1 MISRSSRCRL
11 SKSGYFSRSSTVSSA
26 LGFRNIFS
34 SSGSDYDFI
43 LKDDVHAMN
52 DYKPVNKG
60 NNIIEKKPAFYK
72 RSSIEFSGD
81 RYEKNMYLFSIID
94 QLKIKE
100 FESDIV
106 ARSEPILK
114 FLLPEFTLLIEE
126 TTCILFGLN
135 NLRFPKNK
143 LSLGPQLGDQPQ
155 KMYPEMNM
163 ESDITTDKLRV
174 AGKTFFDFH
183 TKIGTVFMNE
193 KHLALSSLDLEKT
206 IDAFTNAER
215 VIPLF
220 MKHNNMY
227 NILSTPSSAKV
238 SSALQSDQTFSQKKL
253 LDATSIG
260 SLFTLIGI
268 LLLKYKKYEVSDHLI
283 NSKLINGPRGLLS
296 IATDDLIQSK

>member
-1 MISRSSRCRL
+1 MITRSSRCRL
-11 SKSGYFSRSSTVSSA
+11 SKSGHFFSRNSVSITIR
-26 LGFRNIFS
+26 FRNIFS
-34 SSGSDYDFI
+34 SSGSDFDFI

-60 NNIIEKKPAFYK
+60 NNIVDKKPTFYK
-72 RSSIEFSGD
+72 RSIIEFTGD
-81 RYEKNMYLFSIID
+81 RYEKNMFLFNITD

-100 FESDIV
+100 FESDMV

-114 FLLPEFTLLIEE
+114 FLFPEFTLLVEE
-126 TTCILFGLN
+126 TTCIIFGLN
-135 NLRFPKNK
+135 NLRFPGDK
-143 LSLGPQLGDQPQ
+143 LSLGPQLGERPQ
-155 KMYPEMNM
+155 KMFPEMSM
-163 ESDITTDKLRV
+163 VSDITTDKLRI
-174 AGKTFFDFH
+174 AGKTFFDLH

-193 KHLALSSLDLEKT
+193 KHLALSSLDLERT

-227 NILSTPSSAKV
+227 NILSTPSSVKASPV
-238 SSALQSDQTFSQKKL
+238 LQSAQTLSQKKL

-268 LLLKYKKYEVSDHLI
+268 LLLKYEKHEVSSHLI

-296 IATDDLIQSK
+296 IATDDLIQSR